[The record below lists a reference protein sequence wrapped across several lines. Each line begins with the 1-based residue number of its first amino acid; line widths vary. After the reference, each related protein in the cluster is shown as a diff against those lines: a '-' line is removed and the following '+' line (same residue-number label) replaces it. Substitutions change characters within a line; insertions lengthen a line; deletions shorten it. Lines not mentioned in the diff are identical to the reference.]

1 MQQFAPENTAMTFD
15 EVSLERSKGF
25 VQALQELKSLRP
37 QLYSAADYCEKT
49 YLHSEQKQMVLD
61 NLKEYAIR
69 ALVNAIDHLGAV
81 AYKLTEVSEQQSS
94 DISTVELKISCL
106 SQQILTCQTFAD
118 KEGFRQQQ
126 FSSTT
131 TRRHKK
137 HYILPSPIH
146 KRMESIPNL
155 QKDNS
160 SSHDQS
166 MPLPQSSGIPTPKTL
181 SWHLD
186 SDNNPAQSRES
197 RTSFLVDN
205 SRAQNVTMNSFRPL
219 EEHSAPMPL
228 SSHLQTARGNDTVPV
243 PSHPTSVKWKQDEM
257 ESTKTLSGFKLF
269 DKSVRQDISHAPRSR
284 SIFSAFF
291 PRNKNVKPKRVP
303 VS

>member
-1 MQQFAPENTAMTFD
+1 MQQFGPENTAMTFD

-69 ALVNAIDHLGAV
+69 ALVNAIDHLGSV
-81 AYKLTEVSEQQSS
+81 AYKLAEVSEQQSS

-106 SQQILTCQTFAD
+106 SQVPSINGWRAFQTY
-118 KEGFRQQQ
+118 
-126 FSSTT
+126 
-131 TRRHKK
+131 KK
-137 HYILPSPIH
+137 ITV
-146 KRMESIPNL
+146 RV
-155 QKDNS
+155 
-160 SSHDQS
+160 
-166 MPLPQSSGIPTPKTL
+166 
-181 SWHLD
+181 
-186 SDNNPAQSRES
+186 R
-197 RTSFLVDN
+197 VDN
-205 SRAQNVTMNSFRPL
+205 SRAQNVTMNSFHPL
-219 EEHSAPMPL
+219 EEHAAPLPL
-228 SSHLQTARGNDTVPV
+228 SSHLQAARGNDAAAVPT
-243 PSHPTSVKWKQDEM
+243 HPTSVKWKQDEM
-257 ESTKTLSGFKLF
+257 VATTTLSGFKLF
-269 DKSVRQDISHAPRSR
+269 DKSVRQDINHAPRSK